1 MRPMEEHE
9 LLESVAVEM
18 DPVVHGFGGVLI
30 ELARSGEGFVLT
42 ETASATGNRLL
53 RFSFGSEEAA
63 RALFEAELGE
73 GTDHPA
79 ARRRSP
85 W

>member
-1 MRPMEEHE
+1 MEEDE

-30 ELARSGEGFVLT
+30 ELVRSGEGFVLT
-42 ETASATGNRLL
+42 KTASVTGNRLL
-53 RFSFGSEEAA
+53 SFSSGSEEAA
-63 RALFEAELGE
+63 RAIFEAELAE
-73 GTDHPA
+73 GADHPA
-79 ARRRSP
+79 RRNGS